1 MGDHLQIK
9 GKTSLKMLIQVT
21 INWHTICTGP
31 IFLFLRALTIIPSVD
46 KAAGRSKVVVLLLW
60 IYCLMYFSLFA
71 RVLCLFCY
79 ALHYVHSRFEIIL
92 KGKRKLLVFSYRCF
106 VTFNVLR
113 PFFTVP
119 LVGLLYVIV
128 VFPVHSHL

>member
-1 MGDHLQIK
+1 MDL
-9 GKTSLKMLIQVT
+9 
-21 INWHTICTGP
+21 
-31 IFLFLRALTIIPSVD
+31 LFN
-46 KAAGRSKVVVLLLW
+46 VLL
-60 IYCLMYFSLFA
+60 IVCESS
-71 RVLCLFCY
+71 VLFCY

-119 LVGLLYVIV
+119 LVGLQYVIV
-128 VFPVHSHL
+128 VFSVHIHL